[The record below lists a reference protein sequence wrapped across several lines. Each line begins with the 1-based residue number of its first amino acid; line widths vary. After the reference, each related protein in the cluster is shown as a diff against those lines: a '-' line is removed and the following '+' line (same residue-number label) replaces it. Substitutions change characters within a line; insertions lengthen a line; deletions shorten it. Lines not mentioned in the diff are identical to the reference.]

1 MANWSRPSII
11 EELIIDD
18 EDLGEV
24 DLSGGFVEFSYY
36 ESLFSPHITASLA
49 YIDTGNAVRG
59 QNDTQER
66 LGTLYT
72 STSNFKGKKVRI
84 KMKHESLTTGMEFD
98 TYPLEIT
105 NTICISG
112 KDKKKAYAF
121 RLASEYASK
130 NENSSVYEKYYNS
143 ISDSVQS
150 ILTAKLGV
158 PTNRII
164 KDATKNS
171 EAFSGLGENPFN
183 LIINLSRMAAPT
195 TGAPGYVFYE
205 NINGFNF
212 RSIDGENPFNLI
224 INLSRMAAPTTGAP
238 GYVFYENINGFNF
251 RSIDALF
258 NQATASTG
266 GYIFSDVATWC
277 NASNFR
283 ILDYNPPV
291 ENDLLTQIRGGVYN
305 INAITFDINT
315 LTFSEQQFKLSE
327 EIESTIGSDEQTDIF
342 QSNNVQEYGRTVFN
356 IIDSGNNEQGI
367 SRSVNN
373 NPKDWFA
380 SMMRYNSM
388 VANSCDI
395 VVPCNLNLKA
405 GDVIDCSFPKLTSD
419 DSAQGISD
427 EKISGK
433 YLILHLA
440 HHFTSDGQTGSTTHI
455 TMVRDTHGL
464 YTSGGEG

>member
-49 YIDTGNAVRG
+49 YIDTGNVVRG

-195 TGAPGYVFYE
+195 TG
-205 NINGFNF
+205 
-212 RSIDGENPFNLI
+212 S
-224 INLSRMAAPTTGAP
+224 P

-258 NQATASTG
+258 NQAIVSTG
-266 GYIFSDVATWC
+266 GYIFSDVATSGE
-277 NASNFR
+277 ASNFR

-291 ENDLLTQIRGGVYN
+291 ENDLLTQIRGGAYN
-305 INAITFDINT
+305 INAITFDMTT

-367 SRSVNN
+367 STSVNN

>member
-212 RSIDGENPFNLI
+212 RSID
-224 INLSRMAAPTTGAP
+224 
-238 GYVFYENINGFNF
+238 
-251 RSIDALF
+251 ALF
-258 NQATASTG
+258 NQAIVSTG
-266 GYIFSDVATWC
+266 GYIFSDVATSGE
-277 NASNFR
+277 ASNFR

-291 ENDLLTQIRGGVYN
+291 ENDLLTQIRGGAYN
-305 INAITFDINT
+305 INAITFDMTT

-367 SRSVNN
+367 STSVNN

-419 DSAQGISD
+419 DPAQGISD

>member
-72 STSNFKGKKVRI
+72 STSNFKGKRVRI

-212 RSIDGENPFNLI
+212 RSID
-224 INLSRMAAPTTGAP
+224 
-238 GYVFYENINGFNF
+238 
-251 RSIDALF
+251 ALF

-291 ENDLLTQIRGGVYN
+291 ENDLLTQIRGGAYN
-305 INAITFDINT
+305 INAITFDMTT

-419 DSAQGISD
+419 DPAQGISD